1 MILQTI
7 IPNDND
13 VLMGQS
19 PNLRL
24 HPGNK
29 RLKQLVGTLFEEYF
43 AEKTSKLDK
52 TIIAKKIIH
61 TINEE
66 GGRFLKQPEKKRVG
80 IIKDAVWVLEDDQ
93 IRIRDKVA
101 SQFRGHLKELKRRK
115 PTDEHLLPSTKP
127 EKARPTTSILKVDVV
142 ERRQEQN
149 TSSRRTDANL
159 PLKKRKV
166 MFQCLESSE
175 STTENISSFRDDAEF
190 KKFFEKKTKEF
201 TTSQSRLKNT
211 KTEVGEPR
219 IGPSTVESPVKEE
232 ITASSNLQTTGQ
244 ISTEQSDSKYI
255 EAAATLSNGFKNN
268 NNVYAL
274 NALVNSLCR
283 LNDNTTIVR

>member
-1 MILQTI
+1 MILETI

-52 TIIAKKIIH
+52 TIIAKKIIN

-115 PTDEHLLPSTKP
+115 PTDEHLFPSTKP
-127 EKARPTTSILKVDVV
+127 EKVESTTSILKVEVV

-166 MFQCLESSE
+166 MFQCLESTE
-175 STTENISSFRDDAEF
+175 STTENISSFRDEAEF
-190 KKFFEKKTKEF
+190 KEFFQKKAKEF
-201 TTSQSRLKNT
+201 ASQSRLKNT

-219 IGPSTVESPVKEE
+219 IRPSTVESPVKDE
-232 ITASSNLQTTGQ
+232 ITASSGLQTTGQ
-244 ISTEQSDSKYI
+244 ISTERSDSKYI
-255 EAAATLSNGFKNN
+255 EPDAALSSGYENKN